1 MKELSLRVIW
11 GFYRG
16 LMHFFSAFL
25 MSVVMAGVSSVSADD
40 DPFAAVPEDS
50 PERETFET
58 SSFFTVTSRPD
69 GGLGPIEEELWPKV
83 ESPTRFNRLYERPS
97 KVWRHE
103 GGYFGAFDAGE
114 FGGGLFFVAAN
125 EEHWIRLVDTHVQD
139 LARYDEDTFLTV
151 GGLGHLSFTG
161 GDAYLITRD
170 ASGKWTSRKVFASSD
185 GIPRI
190 IGVCGDSRFDEL
202 QSEKLYVIELD
213 APRAAELALFGI
225 DREGALHYLGER
237 WSPKHAGGHL
247 LGAGGQLAREISV
260 AQVELE
266 LKAEWIKSE
275 AKDGDDYVAYIY
287 DEPDKGERILF
298 SDLKYGA
305 MYEVLN
311 VPMQHRYNSH
321 LLFSAPGVLNFN
333 RWSTPHYALHY
344 EIDLLARKLKAVE
357 IAPDRFYREQNGE
370 SAAE

>member
-1 MKELSLRVIW
+1 MRV
-11 GFYRG
+11 
-16 LMHFFSAFL
+16 FSAFL
-25 MSVVMAGVSSVSADD
+25 MFVVMVGVSSASADD
-40 DPFAAVPEDS
+40 DPFAAVLEDVPEV
-50 PERETFET
+50 ETFET
-58 SSFFTVTSRPD
+58 SSFFKVTCPREA
-69 GGLGPIEEELWPKV
+69 GHAPIEEGVWPKV
-83 ESPTRFNRLYERPS
+83 ESPTSFNRLFERPS

-125 EEHWIRLVDTHVQD
+125 EERWIRLVDTHVQD
-139 LARYDEDTFLTV
+139 LARFDKDTFLAV
-151 GGLGHLSFTG
+151 GGLGHRSFAG

-170 ASGKWTSRKVFASSD
+170 ATGEWTSRKVFASSD

-202 QSEKLYVIELD
+202 QSEKLYVIELV

-247 LGAGGQLAREISV
+247 LGAGGQFDREISV
-260 AQVELE
+260 AEVELE

-287 DEPDKGERILF
+287 DEPNKGERILF
-298 SDLKYGA
+298 SDLKGGA

-311 VPMQHRYNSH
+311 VPMPHRYNSH

-344 EIDLLARKLKAVE
+344 EIDLLTRKLKTVE

-370 SAAE
+370 GAGE